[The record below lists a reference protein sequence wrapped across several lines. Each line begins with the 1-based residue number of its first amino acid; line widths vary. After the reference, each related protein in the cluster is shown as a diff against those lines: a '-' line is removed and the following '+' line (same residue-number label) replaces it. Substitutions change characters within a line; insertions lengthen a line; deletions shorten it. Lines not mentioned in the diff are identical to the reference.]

1 MKNAKKTLNTA
12 ELSVAAIRSTVID
25 VINKANSGHP
35 GMALDAAPALYA
47 LFHDHLVADPAHPQ
61 WGSRDRFVLSS
72 GHASSLLYTMLHVS
86 GYDVSMD
93 DLKNFRQLG
102 SKTPGHPEIGVT
114 PGVDAT
120 SGPLGQGIAQA
131 VGMAIAEKA
140 IAAQYPEG
148 EKVMSHYTY
157 CLCGDGCLEE
167 GISQEAISLAGHL
180 RLNKLLLIYD
190 ENGATLDGPTSD
202 SLTENQKLRFL
213 ASEWN
218 VIDVKDGNSVEA
230 VSKAIGKAKKSQ
242 DYPTLII
249 IHTKIG
255 YGSKLEGSHKTHGS
269 PLGAEDGAYAK
280 SRYGY
285 EEPDF
290 TIPEAVYEDFRNS
303 FLARGTAAY
312 EAYEETTK
320 AYAEAH
326 PQEWKVFT
334 DAMAL
339 KGEGYLPKP
348 RDFAESK
355 AEATRT
361 SGGKFISDLHA
372 SMPFAFGG
380 SADVAGSTKTN
391 VKGEPIFSFDNPQSR
406 DVHWGI
412 REFAMAACQNGI
424 LLHGGLRTYVAC
436 FCVFADYMKAA
447 IRMAALEE
455 IPAVYLFTHD
465 SLAVGED
472 GPTHQPI
479 EQLAML
485 RSIPNLEVFRPA
497 DAKESEAALRYAFSK
512 TKGPTAIILTRQDV
526 PVLPLTDESKV
537 EDGAYILYAPAKKAV
552 GQIIATGSE
561 VALALDAAALLEKK
575 GLPLEV
581 VSMPSWERFE
591 ALDEAKKAKILHL
604 PYDKRVS
611 LEMLST
617 FGWAK
622 YAGKQIGVDT
632 FGASGKDKMVL
643 EHFGFTPIQ
652 IAGQVSVL
660 LEGK

>member
-1 MKNAKKTLNTA
+1 MKPAKKTMTQSD
-12 ELSVAAIRSTVID
+12 LSVAAIRSTVID

-35 GMALDAAPALYA
+35 GMALDAAPAVYA
-47 LFHDHLVADPAHPQ
+47 LFRDHLVADPAHPE
-61 WGSRDRFVLSS
+61 WENRDRLVFSS
-72 GHASSLLYTMLHVS
+72 GHASSLLYTMLHVA
-86 GYDVSMD
+86 GYDLTMD

-102 SKTPGHPEIGVT
+102 SRTPGHPEIGVT

-148 EKVMSHYTY
+148 EKLMSHHTY

-180 RLNKLLLIYD
+180 RLNKLILIYD

-202 SLTENQKLRFL
+202 SLTENQKLRFF

-230 VSKAIGKAKKSQ
+230 VSKAIAKAKKSK
-242 DYPTLII
+242 DYPTLVI

-285 EEPDF
+285 EEPEF
-290 TIPEAVYEDFRNS
+290 TIPESVYEDLKQTF
-303 FLARGTAAY
+303 AVRGSVAY
-312 EAYEETTK
+312 EAYGEEK
-320 AYAEAH
+320 AAYGKAH
-326 PQEWKVFT
+326 PAEMKVFE
-334 DAMAL
+334 DAMSL
-339 KGEGYLPKP
+339 KGEGYLPKA
-348 RDFAESK
+348 RDFAEPK
-355 AEATRT
+355 PEATRT
-361 SGGKFISDLHA
+361 SGGKFITDLHA

-391 VKGEPIFSFDNPQSR
+391 VKGEPIFSFDHPESR

-436 FCVFADYMKAA
+436 FAVFADYMKAA

-485 RSIPNLEVFRPA
+485 RSVPNLEVFRPA
-497 DAKESEAALRYAFSK
+497 DAKETEAALRLAFAK
-512 TKGPTAIILTRQDV
+512 TDGPTAIILTRQDI
-526 PVLPLTDESKV
+526 PVLAETNEDKV
-537 EDGAYILYAPAKKAV
+537 ADGAYVVRTPAKKAV
-552 GQIIATGSE
+552 GQILATGSE
-561 VALALDAAALLEKK
+561 VSLALEAAAMLDRQ
-575 GLPLEV
+575 GLPMEV
-581 VSMPSWERFE
+581 ISMPSWERFE
-591 ALDEAKKAKILHL
+591 ALDEKKKAEIFHL
-604 PYDKRVS
+604 PYEKRVS

-632 FGASGKDKMVL
+632 FGASGKDKIVL
-643 EHFGFTPIQ
+643 EHFGFSPIQ
-652 IAGQVSVL
+652 VAGKIASLIG
-660 LEGK
+660 GK